1 MNILLMNIT
10 HEKRSVLLFNN
21 LYLNIYQ
28 DNCRFLT
35 KIQQDISIILYYLLN
50 SLKFLQQKQV
60 AYKR

>member
-21 LYLNIYQ
+21 LYLNICQ